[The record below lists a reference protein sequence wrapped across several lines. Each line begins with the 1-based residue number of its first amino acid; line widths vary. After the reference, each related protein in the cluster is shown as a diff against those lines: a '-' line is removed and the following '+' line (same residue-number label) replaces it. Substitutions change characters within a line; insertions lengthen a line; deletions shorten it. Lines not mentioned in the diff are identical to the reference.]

1 MTALVT
7 GATGGMGLAIARRL
21 TDEGARVMLCARDP
35 ERAAKEARTLRASW
49 HAGDLTAPESARA
62 ALTAAT
68 RQFGRLDV
76 VIAAVGFRGNTRDL
90 SAPVEGECA
99 RVLDDNVITL
109 TNTLTAA
116 LPVLT
121 ESKGS
126 FITLSSL
133 AGLTAYP
140 RFPYYTAAKAA
151 TIGLIR
157 AAAPQGRRRGGALAR
172 AVYLL
177 HRHTHDR
184 GLRGSTRQQ
193 ERAAAAAVSRRRSCP
208 VHDPVG
214 RMGPGLDPYTRRSTP
229 SVRLPGVR
237 PPGHAATMMTA
248 GGGGAGR
255 DLTSRLVDV
264 RDYHHPG
271 LNRPA
276 VTVAWRS
283 P

>member
-1 MTALVT
+1 MTAPQRAPHRMTALVT

-76 VIAAVGFRGNTRDL
+76 VITAVGFRGNTRDL

-133 AGLTAYP
+133 AGLTGYP

-157 AAAPQGRRRGGALAR
+157 AAAPQGRRRGVR
-172 AVYLL
+172 
-177 HRHTHDR
+177 
-184 GLRGSTRQQ
+184 LRVLCTSFTATPMI
-193 ERAAAAAVSRRRSCP
+193 EDFAAALVSKSVPLQQPSRVAEAVLSMIRSDGW
-208 VHDPVG
+208 DPVWTLAPG
-214 RMGPGLDPYTRRSTP
+214 GPPRPYDFPAFAPLATQ
-229 SVRLPGVR
+229 
-237 PPGHAATMMTA
+237 PP
-248 GGGGAGR
+248 
-255 DLTSRLVDV
+255 
-264 RDYHHPG
+264 
-271 LNRPA
+271 
-276 VTVAWRS
+276 
-283 P
+283 